1 MSFQCQYHHE
11 QLCSPDNGTET
22 SEYAATVLP
31 FPLRFRGVR
40 YSTKFSISILFP
52 QKKIPETLHF
62 RNLLSFP
69 NIFPTSFRNFIS
81 LIYQQFNCTPNLIF
95 ITINLHKFLKI
106 MLHFC
111 YSLTVTLLKFTF
123 FAPESSFTNALRSIK
138 PTLFLSKSSG
148 RQISVPDHDCNIPKL
163 IIES

>member
-1 MSFQCQYHHE
+1 
-11 QLCSPDNGTET
+11 
-22 SEYAATVLP
+22 
-31 FPLRFRGVR
+31 
-40 YSTKFSISILFP
+40 
-52 QKKIPETLHF
+52 
-62 RNLLSFP
+62 
-69 NIFPTSFRNFIS
+69 
-81 LIYQQFNCTPNLIF
+81 
-95 ITINLHKFLKI
+95 

-163 IIES
+163 IIESWKICRNRTKHASRHILAPAAAAYDICPVRRSAHPCKSRKSRRTSPARRDFSWFILYCQIAIFKNTSGILAARYSHVSHDIFLRHNLML